1 MQSYSS
7 GIPCWYLNHP
17 RTVDIIHSRQEGSGT
32 PMIRKA
38 DIEDWLISIP
48 DLERQRE
55 IIRLAELS
63 QRETE
68 LMKEIT
74 TRKELLM
81 NHILYKAL

>member
-1 MQSYSS
+1 
-7 GIPCWYLNHP
+7 
-17 RTVDIIHSRQEGSGT
+17 
-32 PMIRKA
+32 MIRKA
-38 DIEDWLISIP
+38 DIEDLLISIP